1 MTVAASLAFE
11 HISFAYDATHPVV
24 HDICLSVQPGEIV
37 VLVGPSGCGKSTLLR
52 LTAGLL
58 FPTAGRLLMD
68 GADTSALPPDR
79 RQVGWVPQS
88 YALFDHLNVQDNIAF
103 GLRMRR
109 APKQEIARRVRD
121 MLELCRIAEL
131 AERRVSQLSGGQRQ
145 RVAIA
150 RALAVSPRVL
160 LLDEPLAALDPQ
172 LRTAIRADLQAL
184 LRTSGVTTLFVT
196 HDQAEAMAIADRV
209 AVLRAGRVEQ
219 FGTPQTLWRS
229 PANAFVAEFFGGA
242 TVLSAQRLNDYCV
255 RLAPGVE
262 AHTAAAVT
270 SATCS
275 VAVRPGDLEII
286 ARDGLEES
294 AGDLIVSASE
304 FTGDSFKVTG
314 ELRGAG
320 TVTLVHDQPVVL
332 GQTYPVRVKTGR
344 LLSIVG
350 QDAHVMQSD
359 TSNHTRGRR
368 SS

>member
-1 MTVAASLAFE
+1 MTVAASLTFE
-11 HISFAYDATHPVV
+11 HISFAYGVAPPVV
-24 HDICLSVQPGEIV
+24 HDICLSVLPGEIV

-58 FPTAGRLLMD
+58 FPTSGRLLMD
-68 GADTSALPPDR
+68 GVDTGTLPPDR

-88 YALFDHLNVQDNIAF
+88 YALFDHLNVRDNIAF

-109 APKQEIARRVRD
+109 VSKQEITRRVRE
-121 MLELCRIAEL
+121 MLELCRITEL
-131 AERRVSQLSGGQRQ
+131 AERHVSQLSGGQRQ

-184 LRTSGVTTLFVT
+184 LRASGVTTLFVT
-196 HDQAEAMAIADRV
+196 HDQAEALAVADRV

-219 FGTPQTLWRS
+219 FGTPRALWRS

-242 TVLSAQRLNDYCV
+242 TVLPAQRVSEHCV

-262 AHTAAAVT
+262 ASTASAITSVT
-270 SATCS
+270 PH
-275 VAVRPGDLEII
+275 VAVRPGDLEI
-286 ARDGLEES
+286 S
-294 AGDLIVSASE
+294 APDALAENAGHLVVSASE
-304 FTGDSFKVTG
+304 FTGDGFKVTG
-314 ELRGAG
+314 MLLGAG
-320 TVTLVHDQPVVL
+320 TVTLFHDQPVVL
-332 GQTYPVRVKTGR
+332 GQTYPIRVKAGR
-344 LLSIVG
+344 LLSVVG
-350 QDAHVMQSD
+350 QDQSQSD
-359 TSNHTRGRR
+359 TSNRSQGRT